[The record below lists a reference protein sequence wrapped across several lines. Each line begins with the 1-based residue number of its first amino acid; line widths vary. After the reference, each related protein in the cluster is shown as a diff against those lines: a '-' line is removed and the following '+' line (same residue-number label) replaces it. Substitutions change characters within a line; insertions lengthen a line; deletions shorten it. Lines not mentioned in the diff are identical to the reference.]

1 MGFYYCFEFV
11 RIFVDICQ
19 DVICVQILY
28 NFVKTFIFGKVRIE
42 IFLISVLIKVDE
54 IHVIF

>member
-1 MGFYYCFEFV
+1 MGILLLFCIRTY
-11 RIFVDICQ
+11 FVDICQ

-28 NFVKTFIFGKVRIE
+28 NFVKTFLFGKVRIE
-42 IFLISVLIKVDE
+42 IFLISFLIKVDE